1 MFRRRFKLTIRDRVR
16 DALWPRSG
24 WMRAGRYLGHRIGRL
39 PGTPYSIA
47 AGFASG
53 AAASMTPFVGF
64 HFVVAAGLA
73 WALRGSLIASAI
85 GTVVGNPWTFP
96 AIWYLTYRLGLVLMG
111 EAPGAGLE
119 GGPTL
124 SHLADKPM
132 ELLLPMTAG
141 GLLVGLPV
149 WLGVFVL
156 VRSVVAAYQARRRG
170 RIGRQRAAAEEPM
183 GQGSVE

>member
-24 WMRAGRYLGHRIGRL
+24 WLRAGRYLGHRIGRL

-53 AAASMTPFVGF
+53 AAASMTPFIGF
-64 HFVVAAGLA
+64 HFVLAAALA
-73 WALRGSLIASAI
+73 WVTRGSLIASAI

-96 AIWYLTYRLGLVLMG
+96 AIWYLTYRIGLALLG
-111 EAPGAGLE
+111 EKPGAGLE

-141 GLLVGLPV
+141 GVLI
-149 WLGVFVL
+149 GVPMWMVVFLL
-156 VRSVVAAYQARRRG
+156 VRSVVAAYQAQRRR
-170 RIGRQRAAAEEPM
+170 RIGKREARM
-183 GQGSVE
+183 QGSVE